1 MNLDP
6 TRRQARLEKKIAA
19 LRKREFLPASL
30 IDLVAQTA
38 AMQIEAAASLDIAF
52 PAPDALAPLE
62 RVVRGVPMLDRE
74 HFPIDAN
81 ATRAL
86 FDKLLAMVAAPD
98 CELAPSGLIV
108 GNALESGELDLD
120 AAVAGHLAGDDAYA
134 MEFGEKTPAAPR
146 LLNYLVQASL
156 GPSLEAVGAK
166 VYESYPKERAW
177 EFGHCPVCG
186 SPPLIA
192 RLKDK
197 EGRRFLTCSFCC
209 LEYRA
214 KRISC
219 PYCGEEDFKKL
230 EYFTAEEEPGYQVHV
245 CKTCNKYVKTVDFR
259 NFDRPSVPMLDDLE
273 SLALDMAAQ
282 KRGYTRP
289 VLSAWGF

>member
-6 TRRQARLEKKIAA
+6 TRLQARLDKKIAA

-30 IDLVAQTA
+30 IDLVAKTA
-38 AMQIEAAASLDIAF
+38 AMQIEAAASLNIAF
-52 PAPDALAPLE
+52 PAPDALAPIE
-62 RVVRGVPMLDRE
+62 RVLRGVPMLDRE
-74 HFPIDAN
+74 LFPIDAA
-81 ATRAL
+81 ATRTL
-86 FDKLLAMVAAPD
+86 FEKLLAMVAAPE

-108 GNALESGELDLD
+108 KKAFEDGELDLD
-120 AAVAGHLAGDDAYA
+120 AAIAGHLAGDDAYVV
-134 MEFGEKTPAAPR
+134 EFGEKTPDAPR

-156 GPSLEAVGAK
+156 GPSLEAVGAE
-166 VYESYPKERAW
+166 VYESYPKDRSW

-186 SPPLIA
+186 APPLIA

-197 EGRRFLTCSFCC
+197 EGRRFLTCSFCH

-230 EYFTAEEEPGYQVHV
+230 EYFTAEEEPGYQVHT
-245 CKTCNKYVKTVDFR
+245 CKTCKKYIKTVDFR
-259 NFDRPSVPMLDDLE
+259 NLDRPSLPMLDDLE

-282 KRGYTRP
+282 KRGYSRP

>member
-6 TRRQARLEKKIAA
+6 TRRQARLDKKIAA

-52 PAPDALAPLE
+52 PEPDVLAPAE
-62 RVVRGVPMLDRE
+62 RFLRGVPMLDRE
-74 HFPIDAN
+74 LFPFDAG

-98 CELAPSGLIV
+98 CELAPSGQIV
-108 GNALESGELDLD
+108 RKALEDGELDLD
-120 AAVAGHLAGDDAYA
+120 AAIAGHLSGDGAYA
-134 MEFGEKTPAAPR
+134 MEFGEKTPDAPR

-156 GPSLEAVGAK
+156 GPSLEAVGAR
-166 VYESYPKERAW
+166 VYESYPKDRSW

-186 SPPLIA
+186 APPLIA

-197 EGRRFLTCSFCC
+197 EGRRFLTCSFCH

-259 NFDRPSVPMLDDLE
+259 NFDRPSLPVLDDLE
-273 SLALDMAAQ
+273 SLTLDMAAQ
-282 KRGYTRP
+282 KRGFSRP